1 MVSTLALHRVDPHVR
16 FRKPRLRE
24 SPVLNHV
31 KVYRRSAVAVAA
43 GLLLAGFTATSAAAE
58 DLPSADDY
66 NPVIALDRT
75 EFFAG
80 AWEDGFDVTGTGFIP
95 NGSGYVIYGRLS
107 PSTSSA
113 PAELFETDDEGNF
126 SVHVD
131 PWGDPTTA
139 DSPDQEPFVVRA
151 QQLGEGFW
159 VVSDPIPLTITAAPV
174 ETEAPT
180 EPPVTPPAVVAP
192 AGEVATPE
200 AAGPQLAETGF
211 EGTLG
216 FAALALL
223 AAGATALLLRRRTAS
238 ARR

>member
-1 MVSTLALHRVDPHVR
+1 M
-16 FRKPRLRE
+16 
-24 SPVLNHV
+24 NHV
-31 KVYRRSAVAVAA
+31 NVYRRSAIAVAA

-66 NPVIALDRT
+66 DPVIALDRT
-75 EFFAG
+75 EFVAG

-95 NGSGYVIYGRLS
+95 NDSGYVIYGRLS
-107 PSTSSA
+107 PATSSA

-139 DSPDQEPFVVRA
+139 DSPDQAPFVVRA
-151 QQLGEGFW
+151 RQFFGQGAW
-159 VVSDPIPLTITAAPV
+159 VVSDPIQLTITAAPV

-180 EPPVTPPAVVAP
+180 EPPVTPPVETPPAVVTP
-192 AGEVATPE
+192 AGEVATAE
-200 AAGPQLAETGF
+200 AAGPRLAETGF